1 MRSKGSNSSVRR
13 TRSYS
18 RFSST
23 FFASCLQTMGA
34 WGGVSDCSHGSRRR
48 GSRCLA
54 MLWRAGTLV
63 VQARTLS
70 RRSAR
75 RRHRVAR
82 RAAGAASAR
91 ASQSG
96 DRRPSLATGAC
107 RGAGY
112 GPSGVRRPQPRE
124 ACAVA
129 ARPAAAPSERGA
141 PLRHASG
148 RAARPSRAQSE
159 CSPSTRGLPRGP
171 SLCPASLREAGTAA
185 CTQLS
190 PQCSRRATLLRRSRP
205 GARPQ
210 RRADRPGCR
219 RSRRRGRSW
228 APTGVAR
235 KCLVTR
241 RYAPRSERGVEGGS
255 GSEGWRGEAEARGE
269 AAGSSAHSSFR
280 SVWVSPTQWRW
291 ARAAKQSA
299 AMARIRRN
307 EKNWPTPSFAP
318 AAWSRRRRLRSSE
331 AVVAPVNKGAKK
343 PADGHGPVPASAIRD
358 PILHLSQNFR
368 LNLGLVPI
376 LADGPDHFDCD
387 GHAKLLIPHFDHA
400 TKGALAQLCPHS
412 VAAVVKLVP
421 DPYHIVPLRALLLL
435 GGLVAR
441 RRAGIGGA
449 AAAATLGRRRPPARW
464 RASLPV
470 VVVHPG
476 CRGEGSGHNGASIF

>member
-1 MRSKGSNSSVRR
+1 MRTTRMNALRKHMLRTCHTFVHNPPKMMPVTARRSVLCAAAAAAAAEQAPAPALLLLLRRHARRHPGRLCGARGR
-13 TRSYS
+13 TRASGEPGRTAGSARRSS
-18 RFSST
+18 R
-23 FFASCLQTMGA
+23 
-34 WGGVSDCSHGSRRR
+34 
-48 GSRCLA
+48 
-54 MLWRAGTLV
+54 V
-63 VQARTLS
+63 VLS

-255 GSEGWRGEAEARGE
+255 GSEGRGG
-269 AAGSSAHSSFR
+269 
-280 SVWVSPTQWRW
+280 WL
-291 ARAAKQSA
+291 K
-299 AMARIRRN
+299 
-307 EKNWPTPSFAP
+307 
-318 AAWSRRRRLRSSE
+318 
-331 AVVAPVNKGAKK
+331 
-343 PADGHGPVPASAIRD
+343 
-358 PILHLSQNFR
+358 
-368 LNLGLVPI
+368 
-376 LADGPDHFDCD
+376 C
-387 GHAKLLIPHFDHA
+387 
-400 TKGALAQLCPHS
+400 
-412 VAAVVKLVP
+412 
-421 DPYHIVPLRALLLL
+421 
-435 GGLVAR
+435 
-441 RRAGIGGA
+441 
-449 AAAATLGRRRPPARW
+449 
-464 RASLPV
+464 SL
-470 VVVHPG
+470 
-476 CRGEGSGHNGASIF
+476 